1 MDLSGVEFW
10 TSPQTTSPSAS
21 SVPVLIGRV
30 QVRRPIGLTVSMVL
44 AGSTD
49 ALDERYEVGA
59 GADGDDFAGRDDF
72 DMADE
77 VASCAG
83 FG

>member
-1 MDLSGVEFW
+1 
-10 TSPQTTSPSAS
+10 
-21 SVPVLIGRV
+21 
-30 QVRRPIGLTVSMVL
+30 MVL